1 MSSLII
7 KITQNGSSQEYLF
20 NKLGPIII
28 GSDKRCDLVLDDAQI
43 EPKVLEIKVSGG
55 NIFVKEVGARA
66 QIYLD
71 SVILPFLGET
81 RYHDGSCLTLKN
93 TNYQIHIS
101 KKEEET
107 LEPPPFFEGEFKEC
121 LDRMNLKI
129 REREFELKILD
140 ASQEK
145 KKNQLLEIE
154 DKYHKH
160 ANEKSKL
167 EVEVGALKTQK
178 DILSQEIRKST
189 DKNRDEEE
197 KIIQLREF
205 VKRLENEERGLKD
218 TIVAQSLVL
227 TNLKDEREKKSKEVD
242 SQRVLL
248 ANLQLDTT
256 QLEEQIKELSIQQEN
271 QEREI
276 QEESFKVQ
284 KILTNSETA
293 LREGARIQG
302 HIAQIMKEKAI
313 LDHEVKDVQD
323 VVNKLEAQRKD
334 AISKL
339 NDLKVQ
345 IHKEEEH
352 FRKIQEKIKKETEE
366 ESNLKIINGELRAE
380 LVKAEE
386 KLSLKKNQLNQLDFQ
401 NQDATRKLSTVNFEL
416 ERASL
421 RLKELTSEERAH
433 ELKMLAIREDM
444 QNLSRKAGDDKKNL
458 YKEIEEEKTKFGIEL
473 NALRALIE
481 EGEREKAKTEA
492 DHGLLNIQIEE
503 LNSKQ
508 RNLNKENAVLEAQ
521 VSELTVTK
529 KQTETQIQELKSET
543 LKMEHEKGR
552 AHRELTQLQ
561 IKLMDCE
568 TQIKEKQEAARVE
581 MENYKRDE
589 RSKIIAEK
597 EVYLAEVEAFKQ
609 KSMIEVEAEYRRKQ
623 NDIHQ
628 MKNLAQEQV
637 ERIINEAR
645 KIEAEITHEANRRL
659 KEATLDAQER
669 ETSSH
674 DRIKKAQDYFKEK
687 EVEADQIVTKARIE
701 SRDLVK
707 RTEMELL
714 EDLGKRKQK
723 IKKFLTMKQE
733 NGLVHIKNMT
743 DQHVAKLRRDE
754 DKSHQKLEE
763 IKRKEL
769 KKIAR
774 IREEELSR
782 QGEQKDSAMKELKA
796 EKEKNQRQI
805 AELKK
810 QQEAELADKKKTML
824 EHINSTKFSQ
834 QKMWEEELRKEKE
847 LFQRTKKDRIL
858 NATQAVMNVL
868 VAETGSQGE
877 KEQQIR
883 DKIRSTLE
891 MAIDGQNANAMKEV
905 EQVLDFNPMKRKKV
919 LPVIK
924 KYTLRVGIPAA
935 VAIIL
940 LADIGSV
947 RTSLVDAAKEIMKQ
961 RNSASE
967 MYVNQQKNE
976 WKEKHTFNP
985 QTIPGYKATFVDNVL
1000 YTSDFEKVM
1009 DNEEFQNDWI
1019 LKVHDF
1025 MVKDLELSEDVAI
1038 NYISS
1043 EGTLIKE
1050 LVVARKD
1057 LHPQFLDVGMKKL
1070 ADLETTHLGWLKE
1083 KIPGQIKMD
1092 KFSAFRKSYF
1102 DTFYNEKFQP
1112 KRGVATEAPR
1122 P

>member
-1 MSSLII
+1 MSSIII

-28 GSDKRCDLVLDDAQI
+28 GSDKRCDLVLEDAHI
-43 EPKVLEIKVSGG
+43 ESKVLEVKISGG
-55 NIFVKEVGARA
+55 NIFVKEIGARA

-71 SVILPFLGET
+71 AVILPFREET
-81 RYHDGSCLTLKN
+81 RYHEGSSITLKN
-93 TNYQIHIS
+93 TSYQIQIL
-101 KKEEET
+101 KKQED
-107 LEPPPFFEGEFKEC
+107 LIEPPPFFEGEFKER

-129 REREFELKILD
+129 RERESELKALD

-145 KKNQLLEIE
+145 KKLQLLDIE
-154 DKYHKH
+154 DKYHRN

-178 DILSQEIRKST
+178 DILNHEIRKNS

-227 TNLKDEREKKSKEVD
+227 TNLKDEREKKSKELD
-242 SQRVLL
+242 QQRVQL
-248 ANLQLDTT
+248 ANLQLDTN
-256 QLEEQIKELSIQQEN
+256 QLEEQIKELAVQHEN
-271 QEREI
+271 QEKEI
-276 QEESFKVQ
+276 QDEGLKVQ
-284 KILTNSETA
+284 RILSNSESA

-302 HIAQIMKEKAI
+302 HMAQLMKEKAL

-323 VVNKLEAQRKD
+323 EVVKLESQRKD
-334 AISKL
+334 ATSKL
-339 NDLKVQ
+339 NDLKIQ

-352 FRKIQEKIKKETEE
+352 AQKIQEEIRRETQE

-401 NQDATRKLSTVNFEL
+401 NQDAARKLSTVNFEL

-444 QNLSRKAGDDKKNL
+444 QTLSRKASDDKKNL
-458 YKEIEEEKTKFGIEL
+458 YKEIEDEKTKLGAEL
-473 NALRALIE
+473 NSLRNLIE
-481 EGEREKAKTEA
+481 EGERDRAQTDSE
-492 DHGLLNIQIEE
+492 HGLLKIQIEE
-503 LNSKQ
+503 LHSKQ
-508 RNLNKENAVLEAQ
+508 RNLHKEKAVLEAQ
-521 VSELTVTK
+521 VTELTVNK
-529 KQTETQIQELKSET
+529 KQIEGQIQDLKAET

-568 TQIKEKQEAARVE
+568 TQIKEKQEEARIE

-589 RSKIIAEK
+589 RSKIMAEK

-609 KSMIEVEAEYRRKQ
+609 KSLIEVESEYRRKQ
-623 NDIHQ
+623 NDIYQ
-628 MKNLAQEQV
+628 MKSLAQEQV
-637 ERIINEAR
+637 DKIIGEAR
-645 KIEAEITHEANRRL
+645 KIEAEITREANQRL
-659 KEATLDAQER
+659 KQATVDAQER
-669 ETSSH
+669 ESSSH
-674 DRIKKAQDYFKEK
+674 DRIRQAQDYFKQK
-687 EVEADQIVTKARIE
+687 ESEADAILNKARLE
-701 SRDLVK
+701 SRDLIK
-707 RTEMELL
+707 NTELELL
-714 EDLGKRKQK
+714 EDLAKRKQK
-723 IKKFLTMKQE
+723 IKNFLTMKQE
-733 NGLVHIKNMT
+733 NGLVSIKNMT
-743 DQHVAKLRRDE
+743 DLHAAKLRRDE

-796 EKEKNQRQI
+796 EKEKIQRQI
-805 AELKK
+805 QELKK
-810 QQEAELADKKKTML
+810 QQETELADKKKTML
-824 EHINSTKFSQ
+824 EHINSTKFNQ

-847 LFQRTKKDRIL
+847 LFQKTKKDRIL

-868 VAETGSQGE
+868 VAETGSQGD
-877 KEQQIR
+877 KEQQIK

-947 RTSLVDAAKEIMKQ
+947 RTLLVNATKEGMKQ

-985 QTIPGYKATFVDNVL
+985 QTTAGYKATFVDNVL

-1050 LVVARKD
+1050 LAVARKD
-1057 LHPQFLDVGMKKL
+1057 LHPQFLDAGMKKL
-1070 ADLETTHLGWLKE
+1070 TDLEITHLGWLKE
-1083 KIPGQIKMD
+1083 KIPDQAKMD
-1092 KFSAFRKSYF
+1092 KFSVFRKDYF
-1102 DTFYNEKFQP
+1102 DKFYNEKFQP

>member
-28 GSDKRCDLVLDDAQI
+28 GSDKRCDLVLNDAQI

-71 SVILPFLGET
+71 SVILPFREET

-93 TNYQIHIS
+93 TNYQIHITR
-101 KKEEET
+101 KAEEAI
-107 LEPPPFFEGEFKEC
+107 EPPPFFEGEFKER

-145 KKNQLLEIE
+145 KKNQLLDIE

-178 DILSQEIRKST
+178 EILSQEIRKST

-197 KIIQLREF
+197 KILQLREF

-218 TIVAQSLVL
+218 TIVAQNLVL

-242 SQRVLL
+242 HQRVLL
-248 ANLQLDTT
+248 ANLQLDTV
-256 QLEEQIKELSIQQEN
+256 QLEEQIKELSIQHEN

-276 QEESFKVQ
+276 QDENLKVQ
-284 KILTNSETA
+284 KVLTNSEAA
-293 LREGARIQG
+293 LRESARIQS
-302 HIAQIMKEKAI
+302 HMAQIMKEKAV
-313 LDHEVKDVQD
+313 LDHEAKDVQD
-323 VVNKLEAQRKD
+323 EVNKLEAQRKE

-345 IHKEEEH
+345 IHKEEEQA
-352 FRKIQEKIKKETEE
+352 RKIQEEIKKETEE

-401 NQDATRKLSTVNFEL
+401 NQDAARKLSTINFEL

-421 RLKELTSEERAH
+421 RLKELTSEERAS

-458 YKEIEEEKTKFGIEL
+458 YKEIEDEKTKLSVEI
-473 NALRALIE
+473 NALRGLIE
-481 EGEREKAKTEA
+481 EGEREKAKTDA
-492 DHGLLNIQIEE
+492 DHGLLKIQIEE
-503 LNSKQ
+503 LHSKQ
-508 RNLNKENAVLEAQ
+508 RSLHKEKVVLEAQ
-521 VSELTVTK
+521 VAELHVNK
-529 KQTETQIQELKSET
+529 KQTETQIQELKAET

-568 TQIKEKQEAARVE
+568 TQIKEKQEAARIE

-589 RSKIIAEK
+589 RSKILAEK

-609 KSMIEVEAEYRRKQ
+609 KSLIEVEAEYRRKQ

-628 MKNLAQEQV
+628 MKYLAQEQV
-637 ERIINEAR
+637 EQIISEAR
-645 KIEAEITHEANRRL
+645 KIEAEITREANQRL
-659 KEATLDAQER
+659 KQATLDAQER
-669 ETSSH
+669 ESTSH
-674 DRIKKAQDYFKEK
+674 DRIKQAQEYFKEK
-687 EVEADQIVTKARIE
+687 EAEADQIVTKARME

-714 EDLGKRKQK
+714 DDLGKRKQK
-723 IKKFLTMKQE
+723 VKNFLKMKQE
-733 NGLVHIKNMT
+733 SGLIHIKNMT
-743 DQHVAKLRRDE
+743 DQHMAKLRRDE
-754 DKSHQKLEE
+754 DKSHQKLED

-774 IREEELSR
+774 MREEELSR
-782 QGEQKDSAMKELKA
+782 QGELKDTAMKELKT
-796 EKEKNQRQI
+796 EKEKIQRQI
-805 AELKK
+805 ADLKK
-810 QQEAELADKKKTML
+810 QQETELADKKKTML
-824 EHINSTKFSQ
+824 EHINSTKFNQ
-834 QKMWEEELRKEKE
+834 QKMWEEELKREKE
-847 LFQRTKKDRIL
+847 QFQRTKKDRIL

-891 MAIDGQNANAMKEV
+891 MAIDGQNANALKEV

-935 VAIIL
+935 VAIVL

-947 RTSLVDAAKEIMKQ
+947 RTSLVDATKEIMKQ

-967 MYVNQQKNE
+967 MYVNKQKDE
-976 WKEKHTFNP
+976 WKAKHTFNP
-985 QTIPGYKATFVDNVL
+985 ETTPGYKGTFVDNVI
-1000 YTSDFEKVM
+1000 YTTDFEKVM

-1050 LVVARKD
+1050 LAVARKD

-1070 ADLETTHLGWLKE
+1070 TDLETTHLGWLKE
-1083 KIPGQIKMD
+1083 KIPDAVKME
-1092 KFSAFRKSYF
+1092 KFSAFRKDYF
-1102 DTFYNEKFQP
+1102 DKFYSEKYQA
-1112 KRGVATEAPR
+1112 KRGVATEAPK